1 MIRFDIC
8 EKVAR
13 RLMIVCDDIDTM
25 QKEALRMW
33 RDDKSLSRK
42 ECGHVQHLV
51 GSQLFH

>member
-25 QKEALRMW
+25 HKEALRMW
-33 RDDKSLSRK
+33 REGSLSAR
-42 ECGHVQHLV
+42 ECGHVQHLC
-51 GSQLFH
+51 GCQRFQ